1 MHVHL
6 VVIHV
11 LVVPVTLKP
20 VLGSVL
26 LNKIVDSVPK
36 VIGFQ
41 QQQLDYEVTN
51 LSLVV
56 LVAAH
61 RLDEE
66 EPRSERWISSYNRFT
81 YMQVSPHQTQDE
93 PVQGDY
99 VVFPDH
105 VVEYFN
111 AFVQL
116 LSSGRR

>member
-1 MHVHL
+1 MHVYL

-36 VIGFQ
+36 VTGFQ
-41 QQQLDYEVTN
+41 QQQLNYEVTN

-56 LVAAH
+56 LMAAH

-66 EPRSERWISSYNRFT
+66 EPRSETWISSYNRYIHLHASFS
-81 YMQVSPHQTQDE
+81 SPDT
-93 PVQGDY
+93 G
-99 VVFPDH
+99 
-105 VVEYFN
+105 
-111 AFVQL
+111 
-116 LSSGRR
+116 